1 MATAAMRTE
10 WRALW
15 VVALLG
21 AAACSK
27 GYQSEA
33 LGLKYEPPA
42 GMALVSEEQTVAL
55 GSHGQLKV
63 SRAVFEDG
71 LTLSMVEGLTLP
83 VSASPEE
90 ILTAVGVPPPGRR
103 VSSRPGSLGIGPCVR
118 AEFEEAG
125 ERMLFY
131 YVPLKDRAL
140 IIRYRAPSRAY
151 GMGSAAVERSL
162 GTLALLPHGGR

>member
-1 MATAAMRTE
+1 MRAE

-33 LGLKYEPPA
+33 LGLRYEPPS
-42 GMALVSEEQTVAL
+42 GMSLRSEEETVAL
-55 GSHGQLKV
+55 GSRGQLKV
-63 SRAVFEDG
+63 GRAEFKGG

-90 ILTAVGVPPPGRR
+90 ILTAVGVPPPERR
-103 VSSRPGSLGIGPCVR
+103 VSSRPGSLGIGPCLR
-118 AEFEEAG
+118 AEFEDGG

-131 YVPLKDRAL
+131 YVPLEDRAL
-140 IIRYRAPSRAY
+140 IIRYRAPVSAY

-162 GTLALLPHGGR
+162 GTLSLLPDGGR